1 MDQKMTQASKRTKRT
16 ADSDGIHNHVLKTSS
31 NTKASVWEQM
41 LLPYIYAPQVL
52 KEHHIVVNEMMPKD
66 KKAFDHISVA
76 MPAGF
81 EEEFSA
87 SPTLMEIRDEL
98 LMDYF
103 PVHMP
108 SSGWTEAEWRVV
120 PPETARALCSMEIA
134 HVRAPH

>member
-1 MDQKMTQASKRTKRT
+1 MTQASKRTKIT
-16 ADSDGIHNHVLKTSS
+16 ADSDGIHNHILKTSS

-81 EEEFSA
+81 EEEFSG

-108 SSGWTEAEWRVV
+108 SSG
-120 PPETARALCSMEIA
+120 
-134 HVRAPH
+134 

>member
-1 MDQKMTQASKRTKRT
+1 LDQKMTQASKRTKIT
-16 ADSDGIHNHVLKTSS
+16 ADSDGICNHILKTSS

-52 KEHHIVVNEMMPKD
+52 KDHHIVVNEMMPKD

-81 EEEFSA
+81 EEEFSG

-120 PPETARALCSMEIA
+120 PTETARALCSMEIA

>member
-1 MDQKMTQASKRTKRT
+1 MTQASKRTKIT
-16 ADSDGIHNHVLKTSS
+16 ADSDGICNHILKTAS

-52 KEHHIVVNEMMPKD
+52 KDHHIVVNEMMPKD

-81 EEEFSA
+81 EEEFSG

-120 PPETARALCSMEIA
+120 PTETARALCSMEIA

>member
-1 MDQKMTQASKRTKRT
+1 
-16 ADSDGIHNHVLKTSS
+16 
-31 NTKASVWEQM
+31 M

-120 PPETARALCSMEIA
+120 PTETARALCSMEIA